1 METLGE
7 VAGEGVRPGLFT
19 EVFWAALHGLAT
31 LTRAGRL
38 PVGDAERRVELLVD
52 RLAVV

>member
-1 METLGE
+1 LF
-7 VAGEGVRPGLFT
+7 PGA
-19 EVFWAALHGLAT
+19 VHGLAT

-38 PVGDAERRVELLVD
+38 PPPDAERRVELLVD